1 MKIINLPNFH
11 NYFTEQNAPAR
22 SRLEYW
28 ALKKATTLR
37 PLSVHFLFCAFLG
50 GVEMFQIELCAQ
62 NTKCK
67 KSLQQHI
74 EKKNWKLHTQ
84 NTWILIARI
93 ETYLKNGFASVG
105 LMEYLLF
112 PGLLVCFAH
121 TKPNFRLC
129 VASKNLKLLIASPL
143 VVAKTFERCKPS
155 IKCQNIGFNVKYN
168 SASPVALVSGVQKLC
183 GFVSSSIFLKTLVH
197 TEQLGAAVHL

>member
-1 MKIINLPNFH
+1 M
-11 NYFTEQNAPAR
+11 
-22 SRLEYW
+22 
-28 ALKKATTLR
+28 
-37 PLSVHFLFCAFLG
+37 
-50 GVEMFQIELCAQ
+50 Q

-93 ETYLKNGFASVG
+93 EKYLKNSFASVG
-105 LMEYLLF
+105 LMEYLLS
-112 PGLLVCFAH
+112 PGVLVCFAH

-183 GFVSSSIFLKTLVH
+183 GFVSSSIFLKTHRTVGSSSPFIKSEGKRRETLVLVLAG
-197 TEQLGAAVHL
+197 QYLKQV